1 MVKEIYKER
10 VKVLTEIWGLITA
23 SWDSITRD
31 DLVEILK
38 NAYIKR
44 NIKPFRGFNAN
55 NLYEKELVSL
65 YVIGK
70 HGLGLFDENKN
81 IFDKLLDKEEKYEY
95 ISNLILDGKVREAF
109 DLAESS
115 KDNLAKAL
123 RMTFTEVI
131 FSFEPDEKLYR
142 SLRNLNASDNDQIKH
157 TAKSFSRFYTAFKL
171 AEGIAEGSI
180 RDKLTYIAMKK
191 SIAISIGID
200 YPLPK
205 LSYVDLIAKEVFNL
219 NKKILTRVLG
229 SKL

>member
-131 FSFEPDEKLYR
+131 FSFE
-142 SLRNLNASDNDQIKH
+142 
-157 TAKSFSRFYTAFKL
+157 
-171 AEGIAEGSI
+171 
-180 RDKLTYIAMKK
+180 
-191 SIAISIGID
+191 
-200 YPLPK
+200 
-205 LSYVDLIAKEVFNL
+205 
-219 NKKILTRVLG
+219 
-229 SKL
+229 